1 MHVIVR
7 VLLNTVLSLFF
18 LSCGAVLYARDC
30 SCTAQYSLLFCL
42 SSFFLVVRCSMHVIV
57 CVLLNTVLSLV
68 FLSCGAVL
76 YARDCSYTAQ
86 YCSVSRLSFL
96 WCSALCT

>member
-1 MHVIVR
+1 M
-7 VLLNTVLSLFF
+7 
-18 LSCGAVLYARDC
+18 
-30 SCTAQYSLLFCL
+30 
-42 SSFFLVVRCSMHVIV
+42 IV

-76 YARDCSYTAQ
+76 CARDVRVLLNTILSLVFLSCGAVLCVRDCSCTAQ

-96 WCSALCT
+96 WCGALYT

>member
-1 MHVIVR
+1 MQYMYSEHIELIYCAC
-7 VLLNTVLSLFF
+7 LLLLSLSDYLLIYLLEFF
-18 LSCGAVLYARDC
+18 
-30 SCTAQYSLLFCL
+30 LFCL
-42 SSFFLVVRCSMHVIV
+42 SSFFLVVWCSVHVIV

-76 YARDCSYTAQ
+76 CARDCLCTAQ

-96 WCSALCT
+96 WCGALYT